1 MIARPCPPEVKPQA
15 EPQCRRELQLLE
27 EGAREGEERKGLHF
41 KYTSEFRES
50 LEACM
55 SQLSLRDNQF
65 RASEMAQRLK
75 APAAKP
81 DNPSLSLDPLRMK
94 GESRDV
100 LWHLHGH
107 HCTPVP
113 TAR

>member
-1 MIARPCPPEVKPQA
+1 MIARLCPPEVKPQA
-15 EPQCRRELQLLE
+15 QPQCRRAWQLLE
-27 EGAREGEERKGLHF
+27 GALEGEEGKGLHF

-50 LEACM
+50 LQACM
-55 SQLSLRDNQF
+55 SKLSLRDNEF

-75 APAAKP
+75 APAAEP

-100 LWHLHGH
+100 L
-107 HCTPVP
+107 
-113 TAR
+113 